1 MALKEQTI
9 LDKIEIVGAFKSL
22 QIRQDKQIVDEDTGD
37 IKANGQWHRYVLNP
51 GDDISDQPADVQAVA
66 NAVWTDEIIKKY
78 ADFLAAEARD

>member
-1 MALKEQTI
+1 MALIEQTI
-9 LDKIEIVGAFKSL
+9 LDKIEVVGVFKSL

-66 NAVWTDEIIKKY
+66 NAVWTDEIKSAY
-78 ADFLAAEARD
+78 AAHLVASRP

>member
-37 IKANGQWHRYVLNP
+37 IKANGQWYRYVLNP
-51 GDDISDQPADVQAVA
+51 GDDISGQPSEVQAVA
-66 NAVWTDEIIKKY
+66 NAVWTDEIKSAYTAHLDAI
-78 ADFLAAEARD
+78 RP

>member
-9 LDKIEIVGAFKSL
+9 LNKIEIVGAFKSL

-51 GDDISDQPADVQAVA
+51 GDDISGQPSEVQAVA
-66 NAVWTDEIIKKY
+66 NAVWTDEIKSSYTAHLDAI
-78 ADFLAAEARD
+78 RP

>member
-1 MALKEQTI
+1 MALIEQTI

-51 GDDISDQPADVQAVA
+51 GDDISDQPSDVQAVA
-66 NAVWTDEIIKKY
+66 NAVWTDEIKSAYVEHLVSSKP
-78 ADFLAAEARD
+78 

>member
-51 GDDISDQPADVQAVA
+51 GDDISGQPSEVQAVA
-66 NAVWTDEIIKKY
+66 NAVWTDEIKSAYTAHLDAI
-78 ADFLAAEARD
+78 RP

>member
-9 LDKIEIVGAFKSL
+9 QDKIEIVGVFKSL

-51 GDDISDQPADVQAVA
+51 GDDISGQPSEVQAVA
-66 NAVWTDEIIKKY
+66 NAVWTDEIKSAYTAHLDAI
-78 ADFLAAEARD
+78 RP

>member
-51 GDDISDQPADVQAVA
+51 GDDISGQPSEVQAVA
-66 NAVWTDEIIKKY
+66 NAVWTDEIKSSYTAHLDAI
-78 ADFLAAEARD
+78 RP